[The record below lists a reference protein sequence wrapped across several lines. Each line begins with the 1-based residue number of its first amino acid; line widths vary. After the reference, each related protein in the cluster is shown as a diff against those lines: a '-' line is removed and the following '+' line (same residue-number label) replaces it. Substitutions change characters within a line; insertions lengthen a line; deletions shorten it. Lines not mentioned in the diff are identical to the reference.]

1 MHRNLRSIKLEAL
14 IFISSFLREWRRE
27 ISLPNKTDNRMTGRD
42 PLEISRGRRIF
53 LPSSRFLLL
62 HGGMETFR
70 NSRGKE
76 TSERKNGGVENT
88 RTSNTGGVLHT
99 WMEAE
104 MFVDTWR
111 ITVMYLLIRC
121 VSIVVN

>member
-1 MHRNLRSIKLEAL
+1 
-14 IFISSFLREWRRE
+14 
-27 ISLPNKTDNRMTGRD
+27 
-42 PLEISRGRRIF
+42 
-53 LPSSRFLLL
+53 
-62 HGGMETFR
+62 METFR

-104 MFVDTWR
+104 MFADTWR
-111 ITVMYLLIRC
+111 ITVLTWISKTLSLISYLLIRC